1 MKLPLFVTKA
11 ASPAALPKDILVY
24 NSSENADNSLDH
36 TANDLLVVYQKAT
49 IDRLLPRDLFSPLL
63 FARDNDGPNCASGE
77 VACQNS
83 CIPKGADCCGGTF
96 YCNAGSSCTKDG
108 CCADGSVCDSQKCEG
123 DQDACG
129 TGCMPKGSTCCGS
142 SYCGSG
148 SVCSK
153 DNTCSPSSSSK
164 PSVAVQTAQSD
175 KSTTVKSATSDKPT
189 TSAEPTTS
197 EQPTSTSAGPKTTT
211 SDRPTTSDKP
221 STSTKPSSTAQPTV
235 SQSSTTSDK
244 RKSETVSITTSIS
257 HTSSSSIPT
266 DTSLAVTT
274 TITQDLAAILQTAIP
289 TSAQTDPEAR
299 CFLLSGHA
307 SQYTTPSWYATLPS
321 DLQSYYAS
329 ATVEALATAHC
340 TPTNAPSK
348 VTSQESGVPAP
359 IVGAVIGAAA
369 FVAGVVTLLILLA
382 RSGKLPWLARR
393 KAHDTDD
400 TSDGAELIPVRE
412 KKKHLSFEPGPTG
425 GIIAPPSTL
434 RHDSRLY
441 VSPPTAPTRPQAR
454 TGDGNQ
460 VVQYDWPI
468 APSPVAS
475 PGRSSFQPSPVSS
488 NARFTPPIAFGAEW
502 LPPKEDPRAF

>member
-1 MKLPLFVTKA
+1 MKLPLFGTKA
-11 ASPAALPKDILVY
+11 ASPADLPKDILVY

-49 IDRLLPRDLFSPLL
+49 TDRLLPPNLFSPLL
-63 FARDNDGPNCASGE
+63 FARENDGPNCASGE
-77 VACQNS
+77 VACQNT

-123 DQDACG
+123 DQEACG
-129 TGCMPKGSTCCGS
+129 TGCMPKGSVCCGS

-164 PSVAVQTAQSD
+164 PSAAVQTAQSD

-197 EQPTSTSAGPKTTT
+197 EQPTSTSARPKT
-211 SDRPTTSDKP
+211 TTSDKP
-221 STSTKPSSTAQPTV
+221 STSTKPTSTTQPTT
-235 SQSSTTSDK
+235 SRSSTTSDK
-244 RKSETVSITTSIS
+244 RTSDTDSITT
-257 HTSSSSIPT
+257 HPTTTSSSSIST
-266 DTSLAVTT
+266 DTSLIATT
-274 TITQDLAAILQTAIP
+274 TIEQDLAAILQTAIP

-307 SQYTTPSWYATLPS
+307 SQYTTPSWYTTLPG

-329 ATVEALATAHC
+329 ATIEASATSHC

-348 VTSQESGVPAP
+348 VTSQESAVPAP

-382 RSGKLPWLARR
+382 RSGKLPWQARR
-393 KAHDTDD
+393 NAHDTDD

-412 KKKHLSFEPGPTG
+412 KTKKHLSFETGPTG
-425 GIIAPPSTL
+425 GIVAPPSTL

-441 VSPPTAPTRPQAR
+441 VSPPTVPRSQAR
-454 TGDGNQ
+454 TEEGNQ

-488 NARFTPPIAFGAEW
+488 NARFTPPISFGAEW
-502 LPPKEDPRAF
+502 LPSKEGPRAI